1 MMLAKRVCVVM
12 PAYNAAAT
20 LEKTFGDI
28 DRGVVDRV
36 LLVDDASADETVAI
50 ARRLGIETHLHPKNR
65 GYGGNQKS
73 CYAAALAGP
82 EEIIILLHPDY
93 QYTPHLVPAMAAMIA
108 YGDYDIV
115 LGSRILG
122 NGALA
127 GGMPRYK
134 YVANRF
140 LTLVENLLLGQ
151 KLSEYHTGL
160 RAYRREVLERLPLE
174 RNSDDFVFDNEI
186 LAQAFAA
193 GCRVGELSCPAS
205 YFPEASSIRFEASVR
220 YGFGVLRVALA
231 GFLARAGLFRARFLR
246 VPPSVLIAPSV
257 PIIPSAPPTP
267 QVPAAADGAGSRRS
281 AP

>member
-1 MMLAKRVCVVM
+1 MILGKRVCVVM

-20 LEKTFGDI
+20 LERTFHEL
-28 DRGVVDRV
+28 DRSVVDRV
-36 LLVDDASADETVAI
+36 LLVDDASADETVAV
-50 ARRLGIETHLHPKNR
+50 AQRLGIETHLHRENR

-82 EEIIILLHPDY
+82 EEIVVMLHPDY
-93 QYTPHLVPAMAAMIA
+93 QYTPRLVPAMAAMIA
-108 YGDYDIV
+108 YGEYDIV

-134 YVANRF
+134 YVANRA
-140 LTLVENLLLGQ
+140 LTLIENLLLGQ

-160 RAYRREVLERLPLE
+160 RAYHREALARLPLD

-193 GCRVGELSCPAS
+193 GLRVGELSCPTK
-205 YFPEASSIRFEASVR
+205 YFPEASSIHFGPSVR
-220 YGFGVLRVALA
+220 YGFGVLRVAAAGWLARLGLYRA
-231 GFLARAGLFRARFLR
+231 GFLRL
-246 VPPSVLIAPSV
+246 PPG
-257 PIIPSAPPTP
+257 
-267 QVPAAADGAGSRRS
+267 AA
-281 AP
+281 